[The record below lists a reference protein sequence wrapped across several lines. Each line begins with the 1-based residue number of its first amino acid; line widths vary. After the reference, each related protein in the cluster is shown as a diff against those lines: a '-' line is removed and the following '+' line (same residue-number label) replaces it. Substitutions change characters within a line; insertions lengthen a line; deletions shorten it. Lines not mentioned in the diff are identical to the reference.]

1 MGGAFNPIHLGHLM
15 LAQRAKDQFQLE
27 KVIIVPS
34 STPPHKRA
42 GLLDKEL
49 RFEMVAAAV
58 ADNPGLEAS
67 RLEIDRPGVS
77 WTIDTLKELQALYG
91 QDVRLN
97 FIMGEDV
104 VQSLKRYDR
113 CAEFIALCRLL
124 VSPRL
129 SANSELVESWRKTL
143 PGAELEAIDCPA
155 NALSSTIVRAWV
167 KAGASVRYLVAP
179 AVAKIIEEKG
189 HYKDQ
194 AETAPATPG
203 AQATAN
209 GETAAPPAAEAN
221 QPTTSVPTPPSTTVV
236 PAPAPVTPTPT
247 AAPAAPAAPDNG
259 STISK

>member
-1 MGGAFNPIHLGHLM
+1 MGGAFNAIHLGHLM

-27 KVIIVPS
+27 RVIIVTS
-34 STPPHKRA
+34 GTPPHKRA

-77 WTIDTLKELQALYG
+77 WTIDTLKELQALHG
-91 QDVRLN
+91 SDVRLN

-113 CAEFIALCRLL
+113 CADFIAVCRLL
-124 VSPRL
+124 VAPRL
-129 SANSELVESWRKTL
+129 SATSELVDSWRKTL

-167 KAGASVRYLVAP
+167 KAGASVRYLVPP
-179 AVAKIIEEKG
+179 AVCKIIEEKG
-189 HYKDQ
+189 HYK
-194 AETAPATPG
+194 E
-203 AQATAN
+203 
-209 GETAAPPAAEAN
+209 
-221 QPTTSVPTPPSTTVV
+221 
-236 PAPAPVTPTPT
+236 T
-247 AAPAAPAAPDNG
+247 AAPAADANPTASVDTVEAATPAGSSASPSTGSAPATEAPAPVEKVTQPATSIPPAPVAAPDGPTGN
-259 STISK
+259 K